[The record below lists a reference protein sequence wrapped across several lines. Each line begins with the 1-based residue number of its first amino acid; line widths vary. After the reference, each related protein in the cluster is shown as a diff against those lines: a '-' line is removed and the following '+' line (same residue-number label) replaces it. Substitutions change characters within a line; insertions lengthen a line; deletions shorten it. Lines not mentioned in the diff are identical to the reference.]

1 MNELGKIKKRKEE
14 RKKDEKKQ
22 KTRLNKI
29 ARG

>member
-1 MNELGKIKKRKEE
+1 MNELGRIKKRKEE
-14 RKKDEKKQ
+14 MKKDEKKQ